1 MLNEVCV
8 YVDASL
14 MMMGLWLVTASIATV
29 AC

>member
-14 MMMGLWLVTASIATV
+14 MMMGVWLMTASIATV
-29 AC
+29 PC